1 MKVVFLDRDGV
12 INKYPGDK
20 LYVTSLRKFKFLP
33 RAKKAIALLSKNG
46 FKIFVASNQAGVGKG
61 TYSQKTLDLVTAK
74 MLVDI
79 EKAGGRIDKVYYCPH
94 RKEMDCSCR
103 KPKPGLLRQAA
114 QKFKFNLKNTYFIG
128 DTTRDIFTARA
139 AGCKSILVLTGKEK
153 LANQKNWEAKP
164 DFVFKDL
171 LAAAKF
177 LARIQ
182 GRPKRGHPATK
193 GVPSEDVPTKQ

>member
-1 MKVVFLDRDGV
+1 MRVIFLDRDGV

-33 RAKKAIALLSKNG
+33 RAKKAIALLSRNG

-61 TYSQKTLDLVTAK
+61 TYSQKTLDVITDK
-74 MLVDI
+74 MLADI
-79 EKAGGRIDKVYYCPH
+79 EKAGGRINQVYYCAH
-94 RKEMDCSCR
+94 RKEADCLCR
-103 KPKPGLLRQAA
+103 KPKPGLLKQAA

-128 DTTRDIFTARA
+128 DTMRDIFTARA

-153 LANQKNWEAKP
+153 PVNQKNWEVKP
-164 DFVFKDL
+164 DLVFKDL

-177 LARIQ
+177 LI
-182 GRPKRGHPATK
+182 KN
-193 GVPSEDVPTKQ
+193 